1 MTGCGMHN
9 VATLAERAIHQT
21 QAEAHTDP
29 LAGVSATI
37 RKLFMLLHGSYGNA
51 FISKFSTGEKLQVGD
66 KQHDKGVLTAMKVWN
81 AQLAKYSSEVVET
94 AAGRATEAHKQF
106 PPNLAE
112 FEALCRAAQPRK
124 THAELAGWAALPPPA
139 KPKPIEVHI
148 ELVGDGKDGYRK
160 ILARA
165 KAGDKTISRFALEA
179 AMQVFG
185 IKKGELV

>member
-1 MTGCGMHN
+1 MQSIGQLAHH
-9 VATLAERAIHQT
+9 ATQHQGQKQER
-21 QAEAHTDP
+21 E
-29 LAGVSATI
+29 VSPTI
-37 RKLFMLLHGSYGNA
+37 RKLFLVMQGTYGNQ
-51 FISKFSTGEKLQVGD
+51 FLSKFSTGVVD
-66 KQHDKGVLTAMKVWN
+66 SDNRDKGI
-81 AQLAKYSSEVVET
+81 T
-94 AAGRATEAHKQF
+94 AAMRVWERSLSKYAPDVIVTAADRVTEAHKQF

-124 THAELAGWAALPPPA
+124 THAELAGWTALPPPA
-139 KPKPIEVHI
+139 KPKPIEVQI